1 MRALWLVNQLW
12 VIVPVNPRKNPASS
26 ELLLRM
32 LVEHL
37 KNSYTTLLAVAE
49 ARVISTQF
57 STNNMISE
65 LSMRGFIFDI
75 V

>member
-1 MRALWLVNQLW
+1 MLSLG
-12 VIVPVNPRKNPASS
+12 
-26 ELLLRM
+26 LLL
-32 LVEHL
+32 
-37 KNSYTTLLAVAE
+37 TLLAVAE

-75 V
+75 VYSVEINVRKVEQK